1 MNDDLQIKEDKAS
14 QVLLHRSASVSVSIC
29 GCVPACL
36 CLCGGG
42 TVSAYRGERNGKK
55 CLFCLAASVVG
66 GEGALGGG
74 EDVGHRQ
81 QDQQHNQP
89 TVSRPRRAPEQAR
102 RGAARNHSPHS
113 FKGPIGCVA
122 YHLWVQKR
130 MIRINLTP
138 SEGQVNIN
146 TRSSRPRTTRRRV
159 SARV

>member
-36 CLCGGG
+36 CLCWGGG
-42 TVSAYRGERNGKK
+42 QSPRTEVSEMARSVCSAWQPLSWEGKG
-55 CLFCLAASVVG
+55 LWG
-66 GEGALGGG
+66 G
-74 EDVGHRQ
+74 DVGHRQ

-89 TVSRPRRAPEQAR
+89 TVSRPRRAREQAR